1 MTATTLDPQAPDT
14 QPDPPKHRVRRV
26 LLITGGALTAAIVA
40 ASIAGAASGH
50 KTASPRPAAAP
61 AAPVVTA
68 MDTWCAGDG
77 YTALQAVE
85 ADASALS
92 TDASAGDAASA
103 EADGAQMA
111 ADAETASVSPP
122 PVGSTRKLDYGL
134 AMAWTMASGNEAANG
149 DFTSAAT
156 AIEKATVYINDDAG
170 ILSCS
175 S

>member
-1 MTATTLDPQAPDT
+1 
-14 QPDPPKHRVRRV
+14 
-26 LLITGGALTAAIVA
+26 
-40 ASIAGAASGH
+40 
-50 KTASPRPAAAP
+50 
-61 AAPVVTA
+61 

-111 ADAETASVSPP
+111 ADAETASVNPP